1 MRVSIGVIA
10 ALDVD
15 DDGRDNSTDDA
26 YGTDVN
32 DDADVDALD
41 ENVLSV
47 IVSHSVELIIEYS
60 QIIMSYNNIENEYSG
75 NSWHISQTNC
85 KQHSE

>member
-10 ALDVD
+10 VLDVD
-15 DDGRDNSTDDA
+15 DMDNSTDDA

-47 IVSHSVELIIEYS
+47 IVSHSAELIIEYS
-60 QIIMSYNNIENEYSG
+60 QIIMSYNSI
-75 NSWHISQTNC
+75 
-85 KQHSE
+85 

>member
-1 MRVSIGVIA
+1 MSLVRWIRISIGVIA

-15 DDGRDNSTDDA
+15 DMDNSTDDA

-60 QIIMSYNNIENEYSG
+60 QII
-75 NSWHISQTNC
+75 HF
-85 KQHSE
+85 